1 MKNRKKELAIASGS
15 FIAGV
20 AVGVLSSEF
29 LKQFCRESLNS
40 ERADAIREL
49 KDQQKEFMVQ
59 VNRKL
64 SEFRTRV
71 RKEFHD
77 PIPDLYKATENL
89 SLEERDIELEH

>member
-1 MKNRKKELAIASGS
+1 MKNRKKELAIAGGS
-15 FIAGV
+15 FIAGL
-20 AVGVLSSEF
+20 AVGVVSSEF

-49 KDQQKEFMVQ
+49 KDQQKEFMLQ

-71 RKEFHD
+71 RKELHD

-89 SLEERDIELEH
+89 SLNERDVELEH